1 MNVTILTAGTK
12 IAADKEKTFE
22 NNNYQADL
30 KTIYYKLPFDTT
42 LYNIS
47 ADTNDNIY
55 VRSALNINFNNKE
68 QKLEDSQS
76 ITLNMIL
83 NIEGESSE
91 SSISIDGSSTT
102 YIQFNY
108 PLISAGTDNIDLG
121 TYNEDT
127 GKYEYLYKCYAYN
140 YNPTNAIVPDLENSI
155 SISTE
160 NDLTIIRQEP
170 NKTVNTIT
178 FKYPFDKKSEYEY
191 IIPVQ
196 FKSADPTKSITLE
209 NATVLNPYKTI
220 DGNNV
225 STDSTNVIKAYIDY
239 CYYIIPNN
247 SNSIIFSGL
256 KLSTSDEIIIGKIEK
271 RNGLNTKDI
280 NSPDPLYK
288 IEAKF
293 SQTETNLSE
302 VEKIIKANN
311 TFNWTYKVNDID
323 KVAQPLTAKAF
334 WNTNHFANSYTLPKL
349 SSIDI
354 TVNSS
359 SLK

>member
-1 MNVTILTAGTK
+1 
-12 IAADKEKTFE
+12 
-22 NNNYQADL
+22 
-30 KTIYYKLPFDTT
+30 
-42 LYNIS
+42 
-47 ADTNDNIY
+47 
-55 VRSALNINFNNKE
+55 
-68 QKLEDSQS
+68 
-76 ITLNMIL
+76 MIL
-83 NIEGESSE
+83 ANSFSVSHG
-91 SSISIDGSSTT
+91 
-102 YIQFNY
+102 YLIQNFSLY
-108 PLISAGTDNIDLG
+108 SFKILIAVDFLIPQPLN
-121 TYNEDT
+121 
-127 GKYEYLYKCYAYN
+127 
-140 YNPTNAIVPDLENSI
+140 
-155 SISTE
+155 
-160 NDLTIIRQEP
+160 
-170 NKTVNTIT
+170 
-178 FKYPFDKKSEYEY
+178 PFDKKSKYEY

-311 TFNWTYKVNDID
+311 TFN
-323 KVAQPLTAKAF
+323 
-334 WNTNHFANSYTLPKL
+334 
-349 SSIDI
+349 
-354 TVNSS
+354 
-359 SLK
+359 

>member
-30 KTIYYKLPFDTT
+30 ETIYYKLPFDTT

-47 ADTNDNIY
+47 VDTNDKIY

-83 NIEGESSE
+83 NIEGELSE
-91 SSISIDGSSTT
+91 SSTSINGSSTT

-127 GKYEYLYKCYAYN
+127 KKYEYLYRCYAYN
-140 YNPTNAIVPDLENSI
+140 YNSTNAIVPDLDGSI
-155 SISTE
+155 SINTE
-160 NDLTIIRQEP
+160 NDLIIIRQEP

-178 FKYPFDKKSEYEY
+178 FNYPFNNKFTYEY
-191 IIPVQ
+191 IIPIQ
-196 FKSADPTKSITLE
+196 FKSADPTKAITLT
-209 NATVLNPYKTI
+209 NATVLNPYETS
-220 DGNNV
+220 DG
-225 STDSTNVIKAYIDY
+225 NVIKAYIDY

-247 SNSIIFSGL
+247 SNSIAFSKL

-280 NSPDPLYK
+280 NSPDPVYD
-288 IEAKF
+288 IDA
-293 SQTETNLSE
+293 NLSE
-302 VEKIIKANN
+302 VEKKIKENK
-311 TFNWTYKVNDID
+311 TFN
-323 KVAQPLTAKAF
+323 
-334 WNTNHFANSYTLPKL
+334 
-349 SSIDI
+349 
-354 TVNSS
+354 
-359 SLK
+359 

>member
-12 IAADKEKTFE
+12 IAADKEKPFE
-22 NNNYQADL
+22 NNNYQDDL
-30 KTIYYKLPFDTT
+30 KTIYYKLPSDST

-47 ADTNDNIY
+47 VDTNDKIY

-76 ITLNMIL
+76 IELNM
-83 NIEGESSE
+83 EDKSST
-91 SSISIDGSSTT
+91 SIDGSSTT
-102 YIQFNY
+102 TTYVQFNY

-127 GKYEYLYKCYAYN
+127 RKYEYLYRCYAYN
-140 YNPTNAIVPDLENSI
+140 YDSTNAIVSDSGSI

-160 NDLTIIRQEP
+160 NDLTIIRQISG
-170 NKTVNTIT
+170 KVNAIT

-196 FKSADPTKSITLE
+196 FKSADPTKSITLT

-225 STDSTNVIKAYIDY
+225 STDSANVIKAYIDY
-239 CYYIIPNN
+239 CYYIIPSN
-247 SNSIIFSGL
+247 SNSIAFSDL

-271 RNGLNTKDI
+271 RNGLNTEDI
-280 NSPDPLYK
+280 NSSNPVYK
-288 IEAKF
+288 IEANF
-293 SQTETNLSE
+293 SQTETNLSK
-302 VEKIIKANN
+302 VENKIKANN
-311 TFNWTYKVNDID
+311 TFN
-323 KVAQPLTAKAF
+323 
-334 WNTNHFANSYTLPKL
+334 
-349 SSIDI
+349 
-354 TVNSS
+354 
-359 SLK
+359 